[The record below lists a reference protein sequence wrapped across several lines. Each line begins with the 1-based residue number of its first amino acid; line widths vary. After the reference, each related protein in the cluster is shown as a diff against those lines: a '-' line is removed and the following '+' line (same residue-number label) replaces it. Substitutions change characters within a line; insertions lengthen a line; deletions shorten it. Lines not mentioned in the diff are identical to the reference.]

1 MLYADSYYKYKAVK
15 GLAGEQLLPEL
26 NIFEKF
32 LWKIKGYRVY
42 RLPERPETDND

>member
-15 GLAGEQLLPEL
+15 GFTTKLLPEL
-26 NIFEKF
+26 NVFEKF

-42 RLPERPETDND
+42 QLPEHPETDND